1 VKRSGIIFRPATDTA
16 MPKTWR
22 TALPTFTVLWLILA
36 GTLLLTAWTWPK
48 TMTGWI
54 VTLSLGPMLYLLAE
68 AVGDVAFWLLRT
80 AFVNTLLLELPTR
93 SGRTSG
99 SLRSRGVRSSLA
111 VSLACVAVLI
121 MLVAFVVYLSRS
133 GLGNAIEGFLRRH
146 FY

>member
-68 AVGDVAFWLLRT
+68 AVGDVAFWLL
-80 AFVNTLLLELPTR
+80 LPLTPCYLRAR
-93 SGRTSG
+93 SMF
-99 SLRSRGVRSSLA
+99 SLA
-111 VSLACVAVLI
+111 AGRLPQPQW
-121 MLVAFVVYLSRS
+121 SRR
-133 GLGNAIEGFLRRH
+133 IEGFLSALAPTR
-146 FY
+146 